1 MKVTEMLLLRKK
13 KNQSREHLG
22 WEGGKSPVSF
32 TRPGHVSPQS
42 AALHLATV
50 VEEGDEF
57 GFRQPSADK

>member
-1 MKVTEMLLLRKK
+1 MLLLKKKK

-42 AALHLATV
+42 AALHLAM

-57 GFRQPSADK
+57 GFRQHSADK